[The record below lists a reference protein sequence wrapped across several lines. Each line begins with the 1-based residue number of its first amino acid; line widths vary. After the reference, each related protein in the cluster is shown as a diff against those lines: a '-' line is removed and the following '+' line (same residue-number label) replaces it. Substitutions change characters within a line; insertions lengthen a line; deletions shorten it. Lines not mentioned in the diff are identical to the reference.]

1 MDVPAE
7 VREFLAA
14 AIKED
19 LGGGDITSRLTI
31 ADEHASSAVIR
42 AKEPFVVAG
51 LPFAREVFL
60 LLDERVSFEALK
72 EDGSPVSA
80 GEHIARLQGKTRS
93 LLAGERVALNVLQ
106 RLSGIATLTSRFVRE
121 VEGLGTKILDTRKTT
136 PCMRYLEKYAVRAGG
151 GENHRM
157 GLYDAV
163 LIKDNHIKAAGGV
176 KKAVRLA
183 KTAVPPRTVEVEAET
198 LEDVREALEAGADII
213 MLDNMPLGTVK
224 EAVRAAKGR
233 ALLEVSGNV
242 TLQNVRELAE
252 TGVDMI
258 SVGAI
263 THSAPAA
270 DISMRV
276 TDPSS

>member
-1 MDVPAE
+1 MDLPAE
-7 VREFLAA
+7 VRELLAA
-14 AIKED
+14 ALRED
-19 LGGGDITSRLTI
+19 LGGGDITSELTI
-31 ADEHASSAVIR
+31 PEAHTSSAVIR
-42 AKEPFVVAG
+42 AKAPLVLAG

-60 LLDERVSFEALK
+60 LLDKAVSFETLK
-72 EDGSPVSA
+72 KEGSSVLA
-80 GEHIARLQGKTRS
+80 GEHIASLRGRTRN
-93 LLAGERVALNVLQ
+93 LLAGERVALNILQ
-106 RLSGIATLTSRFVRE
+106 RLSGIATLTSRFVKE
-121 VEGLGTKILDTRKTT
+121 VEGLGAKILDTRKTT
-136 PCMRYLEKYAVRAGG
+136 PSMRYLEKYAVRAGG
-151 GENHRM
+151 GTNHRM

-176 KKAVRLA
+176 KEAVRLA

-198 LEDVREALEAGADII
+198 LEDVRDALEAGADII
-213 MLDNMPLGTVK
+213 MLDNMPLDTVK
-224 EAVRAAKGR
+224 QAVGIAKGK
-233 ALLEVSGNV
+233 ALLEASGNV
-242 TLQNVRELAE
+242 TLQNVREIAE